1 MRRSITQGRL
11 LAILC
16 AAALLAAAGCGGGPK
31 VVPVAG
37 VATLDG
43 QPLGGFVV
51 TFIPDESKGHQA
63 EVDCSAR
70 LGEDGRY
77 ALRTDDRYDQ
87 YKGAPPGWYKVT
99 IWSPD
104 DKPIPVNK
112 KYTSLNTTDLAI
124 EVVAIPPPGGYDLKF
139 TK

>member
-1 MRRSITQGRL
+1 MPFSIVLRL
-11 LAILC
+11 MMCLLC
-16 AAALLAAAGCGGGPK
+16 AGGLITAAGCGGGPE

-37 VATLDG
+37 TATVDG
-43 QPLGGFVV
+43 QPLSGFVI
-51 TFIPDESKGHQA
+51 TLIPDKEKGNTA

-77 ALRTDDRYDQ
+77 SITTDDRYNQ

-99 IWSPD
+99 IWSTE
-104 DKPIPVNK
+104 DKAIPINK
-112 KYTSLNTTDLAI
+112 DYLSGPKQLSI
-124 EVVAIPPPGGYDLKF
+124 EVKPDAPPGAYDLKF